1 MYPAGAVIE
10 RHGFLFK
17 IYRCSEPPSSKDN
30 RLYGQGPFFIFP
42 NLSLLKIIIW
52 KYCPNEI

>member
-30 RLYGQGPFFIFP
+30 RLYGQGLFFYFSKPLTFENNYLEI
-42 NLSLLKIIIW
+42 LSK
-52 KYCPNEI
+52 